1 MKVMETLFATQDLNF
16 NGMIDY
22 EDIQIPMRKVTFLTG
37 ESGSGK
43 STLLKMCNGII
54 TPRSGRIFYRGQDVA
69 HMDTIALRKN
79 VSLVSQEVYLFDGD
93 IRANFETFYHYRR
106 LFCPTEDK
114 IKEILEVCG
123 LYFPLDKDTATMSGG
138 ERQRLYLAVFLSFLP
153 ETVLLDEPTSALDT
167 ATGRMV
173 MSNIIAYCRER
184 KISAVIVSHSKELV
198 QEFSENTVE
207 LKRWV
212 KG

>member
-1 MKVMETLFATQDLNF
+1 METLFSTQDLSF
-16 NGMIDY
+16 NGIIDY
-22 EDIQIPMRKVTFLTG
+22 EDIQIPMGKVTFLTG

-54 TPRSGRIFYRGQDVA
+54 TPQSGRIFYRGQDVA

-79 VSLVSQEVYLFDGD
+79 VSLVSQEVYLFDGN

-123 LYFPLDKDTATMSGG
+123 LCFPLDKDTATMSGG

-153 ETVLLDEPTSALDT
+153 ETVLLDEPTSALDA

-184 KISAVIVSHSKELV
+184 KINVVIVSHSKELV
-198 QEFSENTVE
+198 QEFSENTVV
-207 LKRWV
+207 LKRRV